1 MFVIHGRRS
10 ARIKKY
16 TDNQHNCKSCKSFD
30 LSVKVYRDYYHVF
43 FLPIYPIGAKT
54 AKIHCN
60 NCGEPFRV
68 DAIQKQYE
76 STSRTP
82 FYLYAG
88 PILFA
93 GLILFAIIADM
104 NNQKEKVKFV
114 DNPKVGDVYRIRKDE
129 NNSTTYYFLR
139 ISQINGD
146 SVFAYHSK
154 LTYYGFITKFNDDDF
169 FVKEDELAFTK
180 KELKQMLDKDEIN
193 SVERD
198 YGDNEGFNRIK

>member
-1 MFVIHGRRS
+1 MFVIHGNRT

-43 FLPIYPIGAKT
+43 FLPLYPVGTKT

-68 DAIQKQYE
+68 EAIQKQYE
-76 STSRTP
+76 SAARTP

-88 PILFA
+88 PIVFA
-93 GLILFAIIADM
+93 GLILFALFADL
-104 NNQKEKVKFV
+104 NDQKEKARFV
-114 DNPKVGDVYRIRKDE
+114 DNPKVGDVYRVRKDE

-139 ISQINGD
+139 IRQINGD
-146 SVFAYHSK
+146 SVFAYHNN
-154 LTYYGFITKFNDDDF
+154 LRYYDFITKLNDDDF
-169 FVKEDELAFTK
+169 FVKEDKLAFTK

>member
-1 MFVIHGRRS
+1 MLVIYGRRK
-10 ARIKKY
+10 ARIKKF
-16 TDNQHNCKSCKSFD
+16 TDNQHNCRSCNSFD
-30 LSVKVYRDYYHVF
+30 LNVKVYRDYYHFF
-43 FLPIYPIGAKT
+43 FLPFLPIGSKT
-54 AKIHCN
+54 TKIHCN

-68 DAIQKQYE
+68 DSIQKQYE
-76 STSRTP
+76 SAARTP

-93 GLILFAIIADM
+93 GLILFVIIANLND
-104 NNQKEKVKFV
+104 QKEKEKFV
-114 DNPKVGDVYRIRKDE
+114 ANPKVGDVYRIRKDE

-146 SVFAYHSK
+146 SVFAYHSD
-154 LTYYGFITKFNDDDF
+154 LTYYGFITKLNDEDY

-180 KELKQMLDKDEIN
+180 KELKVMLDKDEIN
-193 SVERD
+193 SVERN